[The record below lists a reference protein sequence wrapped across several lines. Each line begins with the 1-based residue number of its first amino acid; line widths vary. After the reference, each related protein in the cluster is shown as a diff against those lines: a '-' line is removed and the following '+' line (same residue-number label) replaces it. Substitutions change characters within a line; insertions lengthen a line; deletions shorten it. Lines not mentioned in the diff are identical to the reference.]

1 MLTKHIKDGVF
12 PDKYPAFLNEI
23 NENRRQSSMDLF
35 SILVYFIVILIDIRI
50 SILFT
55 SFHPDS
61 KQSLITSFPAKRRKR
76 NTH

>member
-35 SILVYFIVILIDIRI
+35 SILVYFIVILIDILQKGEKEI
-50 SILFT
+50 PINYNSIKEDL
-55 SFHPDS
+55 SGDL
-61 KQSLITSFPAKRRKR
+61 LIAV
-76 NTH
+76 